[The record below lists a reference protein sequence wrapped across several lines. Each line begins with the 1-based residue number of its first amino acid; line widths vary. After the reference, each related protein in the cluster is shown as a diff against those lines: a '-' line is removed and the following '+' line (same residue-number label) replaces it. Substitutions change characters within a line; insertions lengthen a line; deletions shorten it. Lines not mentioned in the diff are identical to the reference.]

1 LLTKL
6 VNYEAAPAPG
16 DPPMSAAEGIA
27 TPFDLAAAT
36 GDAQAAPGFLPPT
49 RRTGVLNDQERQKL
63 ARHPFEV
70 AAAVIEHYST
80 EGPEALLAVPG
91 EVERLK
97 WVGLYPQRQGGD
109 AFMLRVKVPGG
120 VLTAAQ
126 AREIGLV
133 ANEFC
138 EGPIEHPMF
147 GNRFC
152 DLTTRQAIQLHWL
165 SLAVVPE
172 VWRRFAEVGLTSV
185 QACGDCARNVTS
197 CQVSGVDPNEVL
209 DALPVARAISAFF
222 TGNRAYA
229 NLPRKFKLSVTGCTE
244 DCARGEINDVALRPA
259 RLGDEL
265 GFEVLAGGGLSD
277 GERLASDLDLFV
289 GQDDAVEVCR
299 AVAQLYAELGNREN
313 RGLARMRYLVQEI
326 GPVAFR
332 RELASRLGVAARSG
346 AVALTT
352 TYRSDHAGVHAQR
365 QAGLSYVGAV
375 VPVGRMTGT
384 QLVGAAELADD
395 FGDGTVRI
403 GVDQNFVLSGV
414 ADERVDELLAT
425 PLLQAFS
432 PHVGPF
438 TRGIVACT
446 GNEFCRYAVTETKQQ
461 AVELARRLDAAVEA
475 LGPDSAVRTTPMR
488 VHVSGCS
495 ASCAQPQIADVGL
508 RGAVHKG
515 ETQLLEGYD
524 LGLGGALGPAAGFL
538 QWVEGAV
545 RVDDLD
551 AAILRVAAS
560 YERDREGDESFASW
574 ARRHDVAELRDV
586 VRGAS

>member
-1 LLTKL
+1 
-6 VNYEAAPAPG
+6 
-16 DPPMSAAEGIA
+16 MSAAEGLT

-36 GDAQAAPGFLPPT
+36 GDFDAAPGFLTPT
-49 RRTGVLNDQERQKL
+49 RTGGVLNDQERQKL

-70 AAAVIEHYST
+70 AAAVIDHYSR
-80 EGPEALLAVPG
+80 EGTEALLAVPG

-97 WVGLYPQRQGGD
+97 WVGLYPQRHGGD

-120 VLTAAQ
+120 VLTSAQ

-138 EGPIEHPMF
+138 EGPIEHPLF

-197 CQVSGVDPNEVL
+197 CQVSGVDRKEVL
-209 DALPVARAISAFF
+209 DALPVACAISAFF

-259 RLGDEL
+259 RLGDEV

-289 GQDDAVEVCR
+289 SADDAVELCR

-313 RGLARMRYLVQEI
+313 RGLARMRYLVQEL
-326 GPVAFR
+326 GPATFR

-352 TYRSDHAGVHAQR
+352 TYRSDHAGVHPQR
-365 QAGLSYVGAV
+365 QAGVSYVGAV

-384 QLVGAAELADD
+384 QLVGAAELAEV

-425 PLLQAFS
+425 PVLQAFS
-432 PHVGPF
+432 PDVGPF

-461 AVELARRLDAAVEA
+461 AVELARRLDAAIEG
-475 LGPDSAVRTTPMR
+475 LGSDSALRATPLR
-488 VHVSGCS
+488 IHVSGCS

-524 LGLGGALGPAAGFL
+524 LGLGGSLGPSAGFL

-551 AAILRVAAS
+551 AAILRAAAA
-560 YERDREGDESFASW
+560 YERDREADETFASW

-586 VRGAS
+586 VRGAT

>member
-1 LLTKL
+1 
-6 VNYEAAPAPG
+6 
-16 DPPMSAAEGIA
+16 MSATESLA

-36 GDAQAAPGFLPPT
+36 GDDQAAPGFLTPT
-49 RRTGVLNDQERQKL
+49 RTRGVLNDQERHKL

-70 AAAVIEHYST
+70 AAAVIEHYSA

-120 VLTAAQ
+120 LLTAAQ
-126 AREIGLV
+126 AREIGRV
-133 ANEFC
+133 ADEFC
-138 EGPIEHPMF
+138 EGPIEHPLF

-197 CQVSGVDPNEVL
+197 CQVSGVDRNEVL
-209 DALPVARAISAFF
+209 EALPVARAISAFF

-259 RLGDEL
+259 RLGDQV

-289 GQDDAVEVCR
+289 GQDDAVELCR

-313 RGLARMRYLVQEI
+313 RGLARMRYLVQEL
-326 GPVAFR
+326 GPAGFR
-332 RELASRLGVAARSG
+332 LELASRLGVAARSG
-346 AVALTT
+346 ATALTT
-352 TYRSDHAGVHAQR
+352 TYRSDHAGVHPQR
-365 QAGLSYVGAV
+365 QDGFSYVGAV

-403 GVDQNFVLSGV
+403 GVDQNFVLSGI
-414 ADERVDELLAT
+414 ADGRVDELLAT

-432 PHVGPF
+432 PDVGPF

-461 AVELARRLDAAVEA
+461 AVELARRLDAAVER
-475 LGPDSAVRTTPMR
+475 LGPDSALRATPLR

-551 AAILRVAAS
+551 AAIL
-560 YERDREGDESFASW
+560 
-574 ARRHDVAELRDV
+574 
-586 VRGAS
+586 